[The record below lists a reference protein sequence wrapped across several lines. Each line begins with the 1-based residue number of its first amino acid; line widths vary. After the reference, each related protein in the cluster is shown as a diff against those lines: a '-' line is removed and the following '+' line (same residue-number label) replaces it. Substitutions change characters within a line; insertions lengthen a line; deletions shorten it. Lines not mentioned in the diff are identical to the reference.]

1 MRSSVTAARGLLSVA
16 TDLAGPESVSFG
28 GGPGNSGSVGP
39 LAVGTTLRGSSG
51 HLDPAMIEIS
61 SVQSRVLSGSGSGDS
76 SLGLVDV
83 GIPAAADEAADAAS
97 VGDCVEHAGS
107 TKNTAERVDSPS
119 NRANT
124 TDTNLDLTIIML

>member
-1 MRSSVTAARGLLSVA
+1 MA

-28 GGPGNSGSVGP
+28 GGRGNSGSVGP
-39 LAVGTTLRGSSG
+39 LAVGITLRGSSG

-61 SVQSRVLSGSGSGDS
+61 SVQSSVVSCSGSGDS

-83 GIPAAADEAADAAS
+83 GIPAVADKAADAAS

-119 NRANT
+119 TRANT